1 MELGRKNETELLT
14 DAIGMDAFEHAPAT
28 SADALGAATRGQ
40 QALAAAIPPG
50 EMKDYPGQPA
60 LVSADEQHKFMVEYT
75 IATNPQWV
83 FDRADDGTLEP
94 NMLNTLRKYYPQM
107 HADIT
112 NRIREQAD
120 KATTYQQRL
129 LISSLID
136 QPTSAS
142 TEPMARAILSAA
154 PAGQQDPQAA
164 AGPGQRAPASHA
176 RPNSSRALQ
185 GHGLSSASGAALT
198 STQKT
203 AFDVDD

>member
-14 DAIGMDAFEHAPAT
+14 DAIGLDAFEYAPAT
-28 SADALGAATRGQ
+28 SADALAAATRGQ
-40 QALAAAIPPG
+40 QALAAAIPMG
-50 EMKDYPGQPA
+50 ELKDYPGQTP
-60 LVSADEQHKFMVEYT
+60 LVSADEQNKFMVEYT

-83 FDRADDGTLEP
+83 FDRADDGSLEP
-94 NMLNTLRKYYPQM
+94 GMLNTLRKYYPQM
-107 HADIT
+107 HADVT

-120 KATTYQQRL
+120 QATTYQQRL

-142 TEPMARAILSAA
+142 TEPVARAILSAT

-164 AGPGQRAPASHA
+164 AGPGQRAPASYA
-176 RPNSSRALQ
+176 RPHSSRSLQ
-185 GHGLSSASGAALT
+185 GHGLSSASGSVMT

-203 AFDVDD
+203 AFDVNE